1 MEHETIMLRKISQ
14 TCKSCRDTMKIKG
27 RSIKYTKVTR
37 EGIQG
42 GKKEILGTDSS
53 KFYCHIVCI
62 SKYVAINSII
72 MYNNNAPKT
81 NMGKKYSYV
90 SLKQISKM
98 HLMIKVR
105 VNGVILSS
113 KYKKSIINSNPN
125 NMARNTTDQDYYLQH
140 KVWNHTEIYN
150 GISMALFSNLR

>member
-1 MEHETIMLRKISQ
+1 
-14 TCKSCRDTMKIKG
+14 
-27 RSIKYTKVTR
+27 
-37 EGIQG
+37 
-42 GKKEILGTDSS
+42 
-53 KFYCHIVCI
+53 
-62 SKYVAINSII
+62 

-81 NMGKKYSYV
+81 NMEKNSYV

-98 HLMIKVR
+98 HLMINVR

-113 KYKKSIINSNPN
+113 KYKKSIISSNPN

-150 GISMALFSNLR
+150 GISMALFSKLR

>member
-1 MEHETIMLRKISQ
+1 MEHETIMLRKIRQ

-27 RSIKYTKVTR
+27 RSIKYTKGTR
-37 EGIQG
+37 EGIWG

-53 KFYCHIVCI
+53 KFYYHIVCI
-62 SKYVAINSII
+62 PKYVSISSII
-72 MYNNNAPKT
+72 IYNNNAPKT
-81 NMGKKYSYV
+81 NMEKNCYV

-98 HLMIKVR
+98 HLMISVR

-113 KYKKSIINSNPN
+113 KYKKSIISSNPN